1 MNQKAYLRMMLVVTV
16 AYGVLIA
23 LLAMFGVGG
32 IGVVAIVG
40 GIIVGLGWAL
50 TGVLAKRDPTT

>member
-1 MNQKAYLRMMLVVTV
+1 MMLVVTV